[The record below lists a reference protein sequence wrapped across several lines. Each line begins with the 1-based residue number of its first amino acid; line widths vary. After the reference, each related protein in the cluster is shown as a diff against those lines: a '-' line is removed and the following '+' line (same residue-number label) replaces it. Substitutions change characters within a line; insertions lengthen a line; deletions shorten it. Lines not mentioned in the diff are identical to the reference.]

1 MSYRVLLV
9 DDDSIVRMG
18 LKMAVNW
25 QELGFEIIGEAS
37 NGEEALD
44 MMEKLQPDVVL
55 TDMYMPKYDGI
66 KLMQEAKE
74 RLLKAKFI
82 VLSCY
87 SDFEYVKSSLKLGAS
102 DYLLKSTIV
111 HSEELSLALK
121 NVKETLEKSDRD
133 EVEIK
138 GLKDKLELSLPA
150 FRKQFLLDLLKG
162 RIQNEQV
169 LLQGIN
175 ELKYDLASQN
185 FFLIVLELDDYTSR
199 IEQYGSV
206 ESLDSTVLNILQEIT
221 LQYGPAEFFCISQN
235 MYGTLIDIPA
245 KSLIY
250 SPYDRAL
257 SIAESIRMS
266 LKQYKEMTG
275 ILYLDK
281 GVSIS
286 ELPASFERINKTV
299 CYRTFA
305 QHDSI
310 IRVTETTSDEQVSSE
325 IPLFSQMLEV
335 FYDAHRFEKYI
346 KDSFRLITP
355 TNFMAS
361 FKNTSTNLVNIYN
374 KISKELCGYSLNQK
388 EKFLNESDLMEIEKI
403 HNGQEWIIKKFAQL
417 RDEVIQAQND
427 TSKKLV
433 HEISE
438 YINNNYQNNIT
449 LDDLAKTTNFN
460 KYYICKKFKKETGTN
475 IMNYIMEMRINKAK
489 ELLLK
494 GDDRIYKVAQSVGF
508 NDTSYFSLIFKKI
521 TGKTPKEFVELN
533 KAVGRHQSKT

>member
-1 MSYRVLLV
+1 MSYSVLLV

-25 QELGFEIIGEAS
+25 QELGFEIVGEAS

-44 MMEKLQPDVVL
+44 LMEKLQPDVVL
-55 TDMYMPKYDGI
+55 TDMYMPKSDGI
-66 KLMQEAKE
+66 KLMQEAKA
-74 RLLKAKFI
+74 RSLKAKFI

-87 SDFEYVKSSLKLGAS
+87 SDFDYVKNSLKLGAS

-111 HSEELSLALK
+111 HSEELSLTLK

-169 LLQGIN
+169 LLKGLN
-175 ELKYDLASQN
+175 ELNYDLGSHN
-185 FFLIVLELDDYTSR
+185 FFLIVLELDDFTNR
-199 IEQYGSV
+199 VKQYGSIK
-206 ESLDSTVLNILQEIT
+206 SLDATILNILQDIT
-221 LQYGPAEFFCISQN
+221 LQYGPAECFCLSQN

-266 LKQYKEMTG
+266 LKQYKDMTG

-281 GVSIS
+281 GVSLS
-286 ELPASFERINKTV
+286 ELPESFERINKTV

-310 IRVTETTSDEQVSSE
+310 IRVPETTTEEQASSE
-325 IPLFSQMLEV
+325 IQLFSQLLET
-335 FYDAHRFEKYI
+335 FYDPPRFEKYI

-355 TNFMAS
+355 ANFMAS
-361 FKNTSTNLVNIYN
+361 FNGVTSNLANIYN
-374 KISKELCGYSLNQK
+374 KISKEVCGYNPNQK
-388 EKFLNESDLMEIEKI
+388 EKFLNESDLMELDKI

-417 RDEVIQAQND
+417 REEVIQTQND

-438 YINNNYQNNIT
+438 YIKNNYQNNIT

-489 ELLLK
+489 ELLLS
-494 GDDRIYKVAQSVGF
+494 GDDRVYKVAQAVGF

-533 KAVGRHQSKT
+533 KTAGRC